1 MQTSTESTLDKFGYE
16 QSLNRVL
23 GLGSLIFYGLAYLCP
38 ITIFSTYGLIANMT
52 HGMVALTYFVAMI
65 AMIFTALSYN
75 AMVKA
80 YPIAGSAY
88 SYAQRAI
95 NPHIGFL
102 AGWAILMDYLLIPMI
117 NYLLVGLFMQPVFPG
132 IPGWVWIVG
141 YIAFVTVVNFVGIQV
156 TAWVN
161 NGLIIIQTIFV
172 VAFVLFVCKWLA
184 TGNGAATFFDWS
196 AFYNAAELHKD
207 GMGWGIIL
215 SGASILALSFLGFD
229 AVTTVVEEAKNP
241 EKNIGKAIIITCLG
255 AGLAF
260 TIISYLMQL
269 SWPMGWN
276 EFENVDTGSYEL
288 IVKVCGIAM
297 SYFFTASYCV
307 GALASAMASQ
317 ASASRILFGM
327 GRDNILPKK
336 IFAYVHP
343 KFKTP
348 TYNIIIIGLISLVA
362 LKLSLAAAASLINFG
377 ALLGFTLVNLSV
389 TAYYFIRK
397 KNRSASGVFLYLI
410 LPLAGAATTFIIWL
424 NLDVHSKVLGF
435 SWLAVG
441 VVYLAVTTRFFTK
454 LPPELKLEQ

>member
-1 MQTSTESTLDKFGYE
+1 
-16 QSLNRVL
+16 
-23 GLGSLIFYGLAYLCP
+23 
-38 ITIFSTYGLIANMT
+38 
-52 HGMVALTYFVAMI
+52 
-65 AMIFTALSYN
+65 
-75 AMVKA
+75 
-80 YPIAGSAY
+80 
-88 SYAQRAI
+88 
-95 NPHIGFL
+95 
-102 AGWAILMDYLLIPMI
+102 
-117 NYLLVGLFMQPVFPG
+117 
-132 IPGWVWIVG
+132 
-141 YIAFVTVVNFVGIQV
+141 
-156 TAWVN
+156 
-161 NGLIIIQTIFV
+161 
-172 VAFVLFVCKWLA
+172 
-184 TGNGAATFFDWS
+184 
-196 AFYNAAELHKD
+196 
-207 GMGWGIIL
+207 MGWGVIL

-241 EKNIGKAIIITCLG
+241 EKNIGKAILITCLG

-276 EFENVDTGSYEL
+276 EFENADTGSYEL
-288 IVKVCGIAM
+288 IVKVCGTAM

-348 TYNIIIIGLISLVA
+348 TYNIILIGLISLVA

-389 TAYYFIRK
+389 IAYYFIRK

-410 LPLAGAATTFIIWL
+410 LPLAGAATTFTIWFSIVFA
-424 NLDVHSKVLGF
+424 VHSSKPLDRIENSTHDPLRSDHTHPESADALSRVPVFAWTCTSVSRSSSVPCPPDGRVERR
-435 SWLAVG
+435 SGPHGCWSVSHRSCTIPSAV
-441 VVYLAVTTRFFTK
+441 ARF
-454 LPPELKLEQ
+454 E